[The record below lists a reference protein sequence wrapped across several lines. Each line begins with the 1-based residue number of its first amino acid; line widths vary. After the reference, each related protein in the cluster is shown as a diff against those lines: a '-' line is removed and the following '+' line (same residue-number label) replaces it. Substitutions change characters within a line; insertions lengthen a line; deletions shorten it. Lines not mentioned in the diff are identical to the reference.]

1 MFFSV
6 ANFRA
11 HRKCRPILPRIW
23 TPGTNGNEFSADI
36 TGTNRELASG
46 VAVPLSKEASYR
58 VVILCRQIAAQAH
71 HSDRVLQQVVTVTVF
86 SRFRSG
92 GTARTST
99 RPRRSRS
106 CGRARTSRAS
116 RGRVAAR
123 PTWLR
128 RGRRRH
134 ATGRRAARGLRRR
147 ALTGRRMAG
156 RRRSGSA
163 CSASAPPATAGCG
176 TAGHRRCTAGPP
188 SHRRRRRAARVR
200 GRPVTVGTVVA
211 HIIARRRGVI
221 YHRGNEA
228 EAVGGA
234 RAREK
239 GWELSAPFI
248 SPDTSPS
255 ESLPEP
261 PLLPPL

>member
-23 TPGTNGNEFSADI
+23 TPGTNGNEISADI

-71 HSDRVLQQVVTVTVF
+71 HSDRVLQQVVTVIVF

-106 CGRARTSRAS
+106 CGRAR
-116 RGRVAAR
+116 GRFAAR

-156 RRRSGSA
+156 RHKSGSA

>member
-23 TPGTNGNEFSADI
+23 TPGTNGNEISADI

-106 CGRARTSRAS
+106 CGWA
-116 RGRVAAR
+116 RGRFAAR

-156 RRRSGSA
+156 RSGSA
-163 CSASAPPATAGCG
+163 CSASALPPRLGAVLRGTGAAPPGRLRTEGAAERRGCG
-176 TAGHRRCTAGPP
+176 VDR
-188 SHRRRRRAARVR
+188 SLS
-200 GRPVTVGTVVA
+200 
-211 HIIARRRGVI
+211 
-221 YHRGNEA
+221 
-228 EAVGGA
+228 
-234 RAREK
+234 
-239 GWELSAPFI
+239 EL
-248 SPDTSPS
+248 
-255 ESLPEP
+255 
-261 PLLPPL
+261 

>member
-1 MFFSV
+1 MGFLPERSCGRESSFCIQ
-6 ANFRA
+6 AFRA
-11 HRKCRPILPRIW
+11 RVKAAADLKRPRTTIWRCSCSSALP
-23 TPGTNGNEFSADI
+23 TSVHTANAGPSSPGFGHLGHENGNENSADI
-36 TGTNRELASG
+36 TGINRELASE

-71 HSDRVLQQVVTVTVF
+71 HCDRVLQQVVTVTVF

-106 CGRARTSRAS
+106 CGRERTSRAS

-134 ATGRRAARGLRRR
+134 STGRRAARGLRRR

-163 CSASAPPATAGCG
+163 CSASALPPRLGAVLRGTGAAPPGRLRTEGAAERRGCG
-176 TAGHRRCTAGPP
+176 VDR
-188 SHRRRRRAARVR
+188 SLS
-200 GRPVTVGTVVA
+200 
-211 HIIARRRGVI
+211 
-221 YHRGNEA
+221 
-228 EAVGGA
+228 
-234 RAREK
+234 
-239 GWELSAPFI
+239 EL
-248 SPDTSPS
+248 
-255 ESLPEP
+255 
-261 PLLPPL
+261 